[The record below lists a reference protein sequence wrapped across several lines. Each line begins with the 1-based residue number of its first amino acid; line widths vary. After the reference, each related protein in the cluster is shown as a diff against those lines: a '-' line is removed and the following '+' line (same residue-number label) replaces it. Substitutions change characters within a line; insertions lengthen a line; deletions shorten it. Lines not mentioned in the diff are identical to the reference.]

1 MKDFSLGEFI
11 SFIVPG
17 SAVILGFSLASPGLG
32 KALLGE
38 GISIGAGGTFILLA
52 YVVGHMAQ
60 AVGEVTGVFWWK
72 LRKGFPTDWVR
83 TRRLTLLPKA
93 QMDALEGQWR
103 SKLGLPEGG
112 SLQDLSNNDWHSII
126 QQMYAAVI
134 SSGTGERLGVFTR
147 SLLVNR
153 GLAAAALILTIYT
166 AGIVLVGA
174 IADIPIRF
182 SYEVPWF
189 MIAATM
195 LFFVRMEQF
204 GKRYARE
211 LFVQFIQLPQRQ
223 DDK

>member
-1 MKDFSLGEFI
+1 MKDFSIGEFI

-17 SAVILGFSLASPGLG
+17 SALILGFSLASPGLG
-32 KALLGE
+32 RALLGD
-38 GISIGAGGTFILLA
+38 GISIGAAGTFILLA
-52 YVVGHMAQ
+52 YIVGHMTQ
-60 AVGEVTGVFWWK
+60 AVGEVTSVFWWK

-83 TRRLTLLPKA
+83 TRRLTLLPQA
-93 QMDALEGQWR
+93 QMDALEAQWR
-103 SKLGLPEGG
+103 SKLGLEKGG

-126 QQMYAAVI
+126 QQMYAAVV
-134 SSGTGERLGVFTR
+134 SSGTTHRLGVFTR

-153 GLAAAALILTIYT
+153 GLAAAGLILTVYT
-166 AGIVLVGA
+166 AGVVLIGFLS
-174 IADIPIRF
+174 DIPILF

-211 LFVQFIQLPQRQ
+211 LFVQFIQLPERQ
-223 DDK
+223 DND

>member
-1 MKDFSLGEFI
+1 MKDFSIGEFI

-17 SAVILGFSLASPGLG
+17 SAVILGFSLTSPGLG

-38 GISIGAGGTFILLA
+38 GISIGAAGTFILLA
-52 YVVGHMAQ
+52 YIVGHMTQ
-60 AVGEVTGVFWWK
+60 AVGEVIGVFWWK

-83 TRRLTLLPKA
+83 TRRLTLLPKT
-93 QMDALEGQWR
+93 QMDALEAQWR
-103 SKLGLPEGG
+103 SKLGLQEGG

-126 QQMYAAVI
+126 QQMYAAVV
-134 SSGTGERLGVFTR
+134 SSGVGHRLGVFTR

-153 GLAAAALILTIYT
+153 GLAAAGLILTAYT
-166 AGIVLVGA
+166 AGVVIIGVVSG
-174 IADIPIRF
+174 IPLKF

-189 MIAATM
+189 MLAATM

-211 LFVQFIQLPQRQ
+211 LFVQFIQLPEREE
-223 DDK
+223 DK